1 MASLPSPSV
10 IADAATAPP
19 RLAPGLSLSAAAVHH
34 SSHAFRPRASVA
46 LRPSATAAPANPL
59 RCTHRHAVTR
69 KSRRRTQGLRA
80 ASASA
85 AGILDEERDGCLSCV
100 PRSRRRGQ
108 PQPRWSNGFR
118 HHAPTP
124 FQETHHEP
132 SSSSVIWYDQPT
144 SPALAAST
152 GERHIQGKA
161 KLKVGMP
168 LRRSVKSKKGGAPAT
183 TGSGGAG
190 CGRHAARFAPYA
202 LPHTSGLSLHSRW
215 SGPKVL
221 PRSLISGANYG
232 GYMSSTINLD

>member
-10 IADAATAPP
+10 ITDAATAPP
-19 RLAPGLSLSAAAVHH
+19 RLAPGLSLSAVAVHH
-34 SSHAFRPRASVA
+34 SSHAFRPRTSVA

-59 RCTHRHAVTR
+59 RCTHRHAVTPNR
-69 KSRRRTQGLRA
+69 GGGRRLM
-80 ASASA
+80 ASASTL
-85 AGILDEERDGCLSCV
+85 GFST
-100 PRSRRRGQ
+100 RRGTGAS
-108 PQPRWSNGFR
+108 PVSRGAGGGDDLRLFPPRWSNGFR

-132 SSSSVIWYDQPT
+132 SSSSGIWYDQPT

-161 KLKVGMP
+161 KLKAGMP
-168 LRRSVKSKKGGAPAT
+168 LRRSIKAKKGGAPAT

-202 LPHTSGLSLHSRW
+202 LPHTSGLPLHSRW
-215 SGPKVL
+215 SGPKV
-221 PRSLISGANYG
+221 RFI
-232 GYMSSTINLD
+232 